1 MAGSRY
7 SSGELR
13 CLAMDVQNPCLACGA
28 CCASFRV
35 SFYWAEASDIDE
47 AAVPEDLTCQVAPL
61 LCAMKG
67 TDGPHPYCTALQGVV
82 GSETRCAIYERRPS
96 VCREFVRSG
105 PDGKPS
111 LRCIHAREIWGLP
124 PPMPTIDR
132 T

>member
-1 MAGSRY
+1 MVRSRCCG
-7 SSGELR
+7 GELR

-35 SFYWAEASDIDE
+35 SFYWAEANDSDD

-67 TDGPHPYCTALQGVV
+67 TDRPHPCCAALMGAV
-82 GSETRCAIYERRPS
+82 GYETRCAIYERRPS

-105 PDGKPS
+105 SGGKPS
-111 LRCIHAREIWGLP
+111 PLCDHAREIWGLP
-124 PPMPTIDR
+124 PLLPTAGS
-132 T
+132 